1 MPLAGWRTGA
11 ATPAQA
17 RTGRNGMED
26 IAMFSPKK
34 PGDAVALSE
43 KAAFG
48 TQSEIDSAIAQLPS
62 SPRSM
67 RLLMERITH
76 DVSEYSGSNKK
87 IVGQTKLLSLN
98 ASIEAA
104 RAGQHGRGFGVVA
117 KEVQTLADNAAQA
130 ATRFSEVVL
139 QRINLSTRMAD
150 DLVSQMEGLRLQ
162 DVCQTLVQL
171 IVRNLYERTADVR
184 WWATDTSLW
193 EALAQ
198 PDPEKVAFANH
209 RLQQINEFYS
219 VYIDLVLTDREG
231 KVVATSNPTFR
242 ERLAGQNV
250 SAQPWFNMAM
260 ATHSGTEYVVGDV
273 TADAAHGDR
282 QVLVYATGVRA
293 GGNPDGELLGTL
305 GVYFDWETQGTVIV
319 KDEPPFT
326 EGERGRSQVMLLDS
340 QFRILAA
347 HGGGARLGQAFGLA
361 NHGQTKGSYYADN
374 HLIAYA
380 KTLGYQEYDGL
391 GWWAV
396 IVQAV
401 ESEDGIRK
409 TLRLT

>member
-1 MPLAGWRTGA
+1 ML
-11 ATPAQA
+11 
-17 RTGRNGMED
+17 
-26 IAMFSPKK
+26 SPKK
-34 PGDAVALSE
+34 DFTALQDRG
-43 KAAFG
+43 AAG
-48 TQSEIDSAIAQLPS
+48 AQGEIDSAIAELPS

-67 RLLMERITH
+67 RLLMERITR
-76 DVSEYSGSNKK
+76 DVSDYSGNNKK

-104 RAGQHGRGFGVVA
+104 RAGAHGRGFGVVA

-139 QRINLSTRMAD
+139 QRINFSTRMAD

-193 EALAQ
+193 EALSQ
-198 PDPEKVAFANH
+198 PDPEKVAFANR

-219 VYIDLVLTDREG
+219 VYIDLVMTDTEG
-231 KVVATSNPTFR
+231 KVIATSNPKFR
-242 ERLAGQNV
+242 DRMVGKV
-250 SAQPWFNMAM
+250 VGDQPWFNMAM
-260 ATHSGTEYVVGDV
+260 ATQSGTEYVVGDV
-273 TADAAHGDR
+273 VQDADHDGR

-293 GGNPDGELLGTL
+293 GGLPDGELLGTL
-305 GVYFDWETQGTVIV
+305 GVYFDWEDQGTVIV
-319 KDEPPFT
+319 RDEPPFT
-326 EGERGRSQVMLLDS
+326 ESERGRSQVMLLDG
-340 QFRILAA
+340 QFRILAIQ
-347 HGGGARLGQAFGLA
+347 GGAANLGQVFSLA
-361 NHGQTKGSYYADN
+361 NKGQTKGSYYADG
-374 HLIAYA
+374 HLVAYA

-391 GWWAV
+391 GWWSV

-401 ESEDGIRK
+401 ESEEGIRK
-409 TLRLT
+409 TLRLG